1 VFAADQLTVVDAT
14 RLQRDETSSVGSLRM
29 PAVLPLD
36 VMAELLGPAAK
47 MT

>member
-1 VFAADQLTVVDAT
+1 MALAQKT
-14 RLQRDETSSVGSLRM
+14 GSLRM

-36 VMAELLGPAAK
+36 VMAELLGPTAK